1 LDDAASEA
9 DLGFEFD
16 VLSELGSAFSEV
28 NDEDVEDWE
37 YLDLEF
43 DLEHVSGSANGR
55 MHEPQPSYAETLKAR
70 ESPA

>member
-1 LDDAASEA
+1 LNDTASEA
-9 DLGFEFD
+9 DLGSDFD

-43 DLEHVSGSANGR
+43 DLEHLPGSTHSR

-70 ESPA
+70 ESLA